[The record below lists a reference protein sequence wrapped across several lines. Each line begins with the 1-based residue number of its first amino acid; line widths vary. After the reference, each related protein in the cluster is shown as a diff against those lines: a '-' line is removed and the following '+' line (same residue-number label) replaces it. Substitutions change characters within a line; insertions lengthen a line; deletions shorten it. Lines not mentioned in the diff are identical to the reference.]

1 MLIEQILITGFVK
14 GGIYAVL
21 VAGLSLMFGVA
32 RILNLSYTGFYMVSA
47 YLMFISIRLFHFPSF
62 LGATLAI
69 LLTTI
74 LGMISYVLI
83 IDRIKAYEITVM
95 IISMAIAIL
104 FQEILIS
111 IFSGDFQTVPPFIQG
126 FMEIG
131 GVRIAY
137 QKLFTILVSLGIIGG
152 LQLLLTK
159 TWMGVAIRAVAQDRE
174 IANLMGVNVNRI
186 CLITTTIALTLA
198 AIAGVMVAPIMPVH
212 PHMWIPPLMVVLASI
227 VFGGMGSLKGSILA
241 AFILAYTET
250 LVVFLV
256 PKGSF
261 LIDAVL
267 LVVMAL
273 VLLIRPEGLFGMIF
287 EEERL

>member
-47 YLMFISIRLFHFPSF
+47 FLMFISIRLFHFPSF
-62 LGATLAI
+62 LGATLAMLI
-69 LLTTI
+69 TTI

-137 QKLFTILVSLGIIGG
+137 QKIFTILVSLGIIGG
-152 LQLLLTK
+152 LQLLLTR
-159 TWMGVAIRAVAQDRE
+159 TWLGVAIRAVAQDRE

-186 CLITTTIALTLA
+186 CFITTTIALALA
-198 AIAGVMVAPIMPVH
+198 AIAGVMVAPILPVH
-212 PHMWIPPLMVVLASI
+212 SHMWIPPLMVILASI
-227 VFGGMGSLKGSILA
+227 VFGGMGSLKGAMIGSLMVLA
-241 AFILAYTET
+241 VRT
-250 LVVFLV
+250 LSS
-256 PKGSF
+256 PR
-261 LIDAVL
+261 
-267 LVVMAL
+267 
-273 VLLIRPEGLFGMIF
+273 RP
-287 EEERL
+287 